1 MLSRSILFMDLIT
14 FFIYSFVSIFV
25 IVSPLDGVLTFISMT
40 SGMTN
45 KQRQVLGKKAV
56 MLACTISLLFA
67 LTGDTILSLF
77 SINVDSLRVAGGILL
92 FKVAFDMMM
101 AHISRESIT
110 PDEIN
115 ESLGRDDVWVFPIAL
130 PILAGP
136 GLITTVIVLMNSTDL
151 VLNKIIVLVAIVL
164 TFFICLV
171 FFHFGH
177 KIYEWLGY
185 TGMLVFTRLM
195 GLFLAA
201 LAVDFVT
208 KGLFNIFQALY

>member
-1 MLSRSILFMDLIT
+1 MDLIT

-25 IVSPLDGVLTFISMT
+25 IVSPLDGVVTFVSMT
-40 SGMTN
+40 SGMSN
-45 KQRQVLGKKAV
+45 KQRQILGRKAV
-56 MLACTISLLFA
+56 LLACAISVFFA
-67 LTGDTILSLF
+67 LTGDTMLRFF

-110 PDEIN
+110 LDEIN

-136 GLITTVIVLMNSTDL
+136 GLITTVIVLMDSTDL
-151 VLNKIIVLVAIVL
+151 VLNKMAVLAAIVL
-164 TFFICLV
+164 TFFVCLV
-171 FFHFGH
+171 LFHFSH
-177 KIYEWLGY
+177 KVYEWLGY

-208 KGLFNIFQALY
+208 KGLFNIFRTLY

>member
-1 MLSRSILFMDLIT
+1 MLSQSILFMDLIT
-14 FFIYSFVSIFV
+14 FFIYSFGSIFV
-25 IVSPLDGVLTFISMT
+25 IVSPLDGVVTFVSMT
-40 SGMTN
+40 SGMSN
-45 KQRQVLGKKAV
+45 KQRQILGRKAV
-56 MLACTISLLFA
+56 FLACAISLFFA
-67 LTGDTILSLF
+67 LTGDIMLRLF

-110 PDEIN
+110 QGEIN
-115 ESLGRDDVWVFPIAL
+115 ESLGRNDVWIFPIAL

-136 GLITTVIVLMNSTDL
+136 GLITTVIVLMDSTYL
-151 VLNKIIVLVAIVL
+151 VLNKMVVLAAIVL
-164 TFFICLV
+164 TFFVCLIL
-171 FFHFGH
+171 FHFAH
-177 KIYEWLGY
+177 KVYEWLGY

-208 KGLFNIFQALY
+208 KGLFNIFHAL

>member
-1 MLSRSILFMDLIT
+1 MDLIT

-25 IVSPLDGVLTFISMT
+25 IVSPLDGVVTFVSMT
-40 SGMTN
+40 SGMTD
-45 KQRQVLGKKAV
+45 KQRQILGKKAV
-56 MLACTISLLFA
+56 FLACGISLFFA
-67 LTGDTILSLF
+67 LTGDAMLRLF
-77 SINVDSLRVAGGILL
+77 GINVDSLRVAGGILL

-101 AHISRESIT
+101 AQISRESIT
-110 PDEIN
+110 QDEIK

-136 GLITTVIVLMNSTDL
+136 GSITTVIVLMGSTDIFFD
-151 VLNKIIVLVAIVL
+151 KMIVLAAIVL
-164 TFFICLV
+164 TFLICLLL
-171 FFHFGH
+171 FHFSH
-177 KIYEWLGY
+177 KVYTWLGY

-208 KGLFNIFQALY
+208 RGLYNIFQAF

>member
-1 MLSRSILFMDLIT
+1 MDLIT

-25 IVSPLDGVLTFISMT
+25 IVSPLDGVVTFVSMT
-40 SGMTN
+40 SGMTD
-45 KQRQVLGKKAV
+45 KRRQILGKKAV
-56 MLACTISLLFA
+56 FLACGISLFFA
-67 LTGDTILSLF
+67 LTGDTMLRLF
-77 SINVDSLRVAGGILL
+77 GINVDSLRVAGGILL

-101 AHISRESIT
+101 AQISRESIT
-110 PDEIN
+110 QDEIK

-136 GLITTVIVLMNSTDL
+136 GSITTVIVLMGSTDIFFD
-151 VLNKIIVLVAIVL
+151 KMIVLAAIVL
-164 TFFICLV
+164 TFLICLLL
-171 FFHFGH
+171 FHFSH
-177 KIYEWLGY
+177 KVYTWLGY

-208 KGLFNIFQALY
+208 RGLYNIFQAF